1 MAGPRRTGRLYSKT
15 HKILVAYERAAGCS
29 VSVVD
34 QHSKSTDTTTYEQ
47 KLPFCSLCKKYRQEL
62 KGKDG
67 EHPCIAMHQKGIE
80 ESCRLG
86 GSYIYMCELGF
97 VFWTS
102 PLYTGS
108 RYAGALIAGNSLGIK
123 KEEAFARIKQCYGDK
138 LSAEQ
143 IRNHLAQIPERNYE
157 ETKALVQMMLICA
170 RQISGAGTE
179 QDYGKTGKR
188 SSEKTVQSGVNQG
201 EIAANSAGRQ
211 SWAAQEQYVKNT
223 GVFSPYPETPPNRA
237 PGTQPHGT
245 VSPYPVEAGQN
256 KNSSQAV
263 PSAIDEAPGIM
274 EAERRL
280 LAALR
285 RGDSIAASKTLD
297 NILNIFS
304 DMSPG
309 DFEFFQFR
317 AIELVV
323 FLSRAAVSGTN
334 PVDDAALEANNR
346 YLKKIVESTGTE
358 ELKER
363 LHMIVDLMAGKIF
376 SFQGI
381 RHASALRKAEGFIR
395 ENFTRK
401 LSLEEIAG
409 VSGLSAPYFST
420 IFREEM
426 GENLSAYLNRLRV
439 EKAAGL
445 LTESKA
451 TLNEIAEA
459 CGFEDQ
465 SWFSKIFKNYMGV
478 SPGRYREQGGTNP
491 EQYTG

>member
-1 MAGPRRTGRLYSKT
+1 MSNVYSSREGASSLRMASHRWTGRLYSKT
-15 HKILVAYERAAGCS
+15 RRILITYERAADCS

-34 QHSKSTDTTTYEQ
+34 QYNKFADATTYEQ
-47 KLPFCSLCKKYRQEL
+47 KLPFCGLCKKYRWGSMEQD
-62 KGKDG
+62 GK
-67 EHPCIAMHQKGIE
+67 HPCIAMHQKAIE

-123 KEEAFARIKQCYGDK
+123 KEEAVARIQECYGNS

-143 IRNHLAQIPERNYE
+143 IRNQLEMIPERNYE

-179 QDYGKTGKR
+179 QDYGETRQGYAER
-188 SSEKTVQSGVNQG
+188 MAQSGISQG
-201 EIAANSAGRQ
+201 ETAVNSGETRQGWAGQEPYAKVSGAVSLHSGDPLRGALETPQCGSVPGYSAGI
-211 SWAAQEQYVKNT
+211 
-223 GVFSPYPETPPNRA
+223 
-237 PGTQPHGT
+237 
-245 VSPYPVEAGQN
+245 GQN
-256 KNSSQAV
+256 KDS
-263 PSAIDEAPGIM
+263 PSGDAPGIL
-274 EAERRL
+274 EVERRL

-285 RGDSIAASKTLD
+285 RGDSAAASKTLD
-297 NILNIFS
+297 RILDIFS
-304 DMSPG
+304 NMSPD
-309 DFEFFQFR
+309 DFEFFQCR

-323 FLSRAAVSGTN
+323 FLSRAAIPGAN
-334 PVDDAALEANNR
+334 LVDEAVLEANNR
-346 YLKKIVESTGTE
+346 YLKKIVESTSVE
-358 ELKER
+358 ELTER
-363 LHMIVDLMAGKIF
+363 LHIIVDLMAGKIF

-395 ENFTRK
+395 ENYTRK

-465 SWFSKIFKNYMGV
+465 SWFS
-478 SPGRYREQGGTNP
+478 
-491 EQYTG
+491 

>member
-1 MAGPRRTGRLYSKT
+1 MAKEGEDP
-15 HKILVAYERAAGCS
+15 
-29 VSVVD
+29 
-34 QHSKSTDTTTYEQ
+34 
-47 KLPFCSLCKKYRQEL
+47 CSL
-62 KGKDG
+62 
-67 EHPCIAMHQKGIE
+67 MHQKGIE

-86 GSYIYMCELGF
+86 SSYIYMCELGF

-108 RYAGALIAGNSLGIK
+108 RYAGALIAGNSLGISR
-123 KEEAFARIKQCYGDK
+123 EDAISRIRECYGNS
-138 LSAEQ
+138 LSVEQ
-143 IRNHLAQIPERNYE
+143 IRQHLALIPERNYE

-170 RQISGAGTE
+170 RQISG
-179 QDYGKTGKR
+179 
-188 SSEKTVQSGVNQG
+188 
-201 EIAANSAGRQ
+201 
-211 SWAAQEQYVKNT
+211 
-223 GVFSPYPETPPNRA
+223 
-237 PGTQPHGT
+237 T
-245 VSPYPVEAGQN
+245 VSPRPENQPRGTESPEA
-256 KNSSQAV
+256 SSV
-263 PSAIDEAPGIM
+263 SGDTPDIM
-274 EAERRL
+274 EKERRL

-285 RGDSIAASKTLD
+285 RGDGAAASKTLD
-297 NILNIFS
+297 SILNIFS
-304 DMSPG
+304 NMSPG

-323 FLSRAAVSGTN
+323 FLSRASVPGAGPS
-334 PVDDAALEANNR
+334 DDALLEANNR
-346 YLKKIVESTGTE
+346 YLKKIADSVNVE
-358 ELKER
+358 ELTER
-363 LHMIVDLMAGKIF
+363 LHTIIDLMAGKIF

-395 ENFTRK
+395 ENYTRK

-445 LTESKA
+445 LTESKF

-491 EQYTG
+491 EHYPG

>member
-1 MAGPRRTGRLYSKT
+1 MASHWRTGRLYSRT
-15 HKILVAYERAAGCS
+15 RRILIAYERAAGCS

-34 QHSKSTDTTTYEQ
+34 EYNKFADTTYEQ
-47 KLPFCSLCKKYRQEL
+47 QLPFCGLCKKYRWGAM
-62 KGKDG
+62 GKDG
-67 EHPCIAMHQKGIE
+67 EHPCVTMHQKGIE

-123 KEEAFARIKQCYGDK
+123 REEAARRIQECYGNS

-143 IRNHLAQIPERNYE
+143 IRNQLALIPERNYE

-170 RQISGAGTE
+170 RQISGAGTG
-179 QDYGKTGKR
+179 QGYGESPQR
-188 SSEKTVQSGVNQG
+188 NAEKMIQSGINQAETAPAEPRQERAREPCAKVPGAAASPGPGFPPPVPAYSDSPDG
-201 EIAANSAGRQ
+201 E
-211 SWAAQEQYVKNT
+211 
-223 GVFSPYPETPPNRA
+223 
-237 PGTQPHGT
+237 
-245 VSPYPVEAGQN
+245 GQ
-256 KNSSQAV
+256 
-263 PSAIDEAPGIM
+263 GIL

-285 RGDSIAASKTLD
+285 RGDSVAAGKTLD
-297 NILNIFS
+297 RILDIFLN
-304 DMSPG
+304 MSPG

-323 FLSRAAVSGTN
+323 FLSRAAAPGAN
-334 PVDDAALEANNR
+334 PADNTVLEANNR
-346 YLKKIVESTGTE
+346 YLKKIAESSGVE
-358 ELKER
+358 ELSER
-363 LHMIVDLMAGKIF
+363 LHIIVDLMAGKIF

-395 ENFTRK
+395 ENYTRK
-401 LSLEEIAG
+401 LSLEDIAG

-465 SWFSKIFKNYMGV
+465 SWFSKIFKNYMGL
-478 SPGRYREQGGTNP
+478 SPGRYREQGGTDP
-491 EQYTG
+491 GHYTG